1 MEEIEQYLQK
11 AQRLAEEAEDEA
23 QISAVFGIIKV
34 LLILTEKAG
43 QKRAR
48 ERGMATPQTKSK
60 PKTTTNPKAGQKQ
73 PEKAEQEQPAKQ
85 TTAAPMKHTT
95 AAPAE
100 QLKQA
105 DRFLHH
111 ATVKM
116 EQRTEQYT
124 QQEVPC
130 LFFHLKLACQRSKNF
145 ASLALE

>member
-73 PEKAEQEQPAKQ
+73 PEKAGQKQPEKAEQEQPAKQ

-105 DRFLHH
+105 DRQADT
-111 ATVKM
+111 ATK
-116 EQRTEQYT
+116 EGTAR
-124 QQEVPC
+124 
-130 LFFHLKLACQRSKNF
+130 
-145 ASLALE
+145 